1 MKLPASIGGA
11 LVSGVGGGVV
21 ATVTMDVGMVLAARL
36 APAVLA
42 SDKIGPEMI
51 GRWAAGLARGKWW
64 HEDISAEQPV
74 RGEVW
79 LGFAAHY
86 FTGIV
91 LTGSTS
97 RPRAAVPVGPGVP
110 GAVAYG
116 VATSVLPLLL
126 MYPSMGYGCCG
137 RRSGDA
143 RSLVWTMLAGHVGF
157 GVGIGLW
164 AAYQTKGMN
173 CRRTWR
179 R

>member
-1 MKLPASIGGA
+1 MRMPASIGGA

-21 ATVTMDVGMVLAARL
+21 ATVTMDAGMVLGARL
-36 APAVLA
+36 APSVLA
-42 SDKIGPEMI
+42 SSKIGPEII
-51 GRWAAGLARGKWW
+51 GRWAADLARGRWR
-64 HEDISAEQPV
+64 HQDISAEPPV
-74 RGEVW
+74 RGELW

-91 LTGSTS
+91 LTQVYL
-97 RPRAAVPVGPGVP
+97 AAAGRGARRPGVP

-143 RSLVWTMLAGHVGF
+143 RSLVCTMLAGHVGF

-164 AAYQTKGMN
+164 AAT
-173 CRRTWR
+173 RRR
-179 R
+179 G